1 MLRPAVA
8 AANWARAE
16 ISGFDMRGGGW
27 FLSLGP
33 PAGTP
38 VQKCLPRSRPSTT
51 GAAAG
56 HVPLLEMRRFVVTAT
71 AAEEQQ
77 HHQAD
82 ADKNGKP
89 GPQRQRHITV
99 RRNRLALR
107 PPRGGNEK
115 TNPGP
120 QSPQEED
127 EERT

>member
-16 ISGFDMRGGGW
+16 ISGLDMRKGGSV
-27 FLSLGP
+27 LSLRS
-33 PAGTP
+33 PAGTSVP
-38 VQKCLPRSRPSTT
+38 KCLPGSRPSTT

-56 HVPLLEMRRFVVTAT
+56 HVPLLEMRRFVVAAT

-89 GPQRQRHITV
+89 GPQRQRHIAF
-99 RRNRLALR
+99 RWNRLR
-107 PPRGGNEK
+107 PDPPPGGREK
-115 TNPGP
+115 DQP
-120 QSPQEED
+120 
-127 EERT
+127 